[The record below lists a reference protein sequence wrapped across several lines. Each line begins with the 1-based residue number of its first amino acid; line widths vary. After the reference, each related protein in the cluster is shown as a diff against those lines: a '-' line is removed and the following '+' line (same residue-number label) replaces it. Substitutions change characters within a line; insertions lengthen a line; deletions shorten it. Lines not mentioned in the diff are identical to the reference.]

1 MGNFTYS
8 VVPVSVIKV
17 KIPVPFFFFR
27 LSVQFNKMKV
37 TLSFYTMD
45 LKVVTERYM
54 YTFRPMV
61 ECQKINIYFFYH
73 HALIYLQHVNFSKG
87 RKNILMLSL
96 QNMGQSNPAYAID
109 LRGNLY

>member
-61 ECQKINIYFFYH
+61 ECQKINIFFFLPSCTNLSSTCKLFEREEKYFNAFLTEYGT
-73 HALIYLQHVNFSKG
+73 I
-87 RKNILMLSL
+87 
-96 QNMGQSNPAYAID
+96 
-109 LRGNLY
+109 